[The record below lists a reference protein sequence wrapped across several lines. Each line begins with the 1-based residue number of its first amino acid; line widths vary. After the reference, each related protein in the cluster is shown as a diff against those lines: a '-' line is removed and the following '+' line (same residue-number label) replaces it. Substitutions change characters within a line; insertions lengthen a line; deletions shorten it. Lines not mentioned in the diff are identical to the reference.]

1 MGYVKLIR
9 NYKGELVRINM
20 SNYSTDKEY
29 YKDHIKKIYNKR
41 LDKKDY
47 NKVLLNMISKKNEE
61 DF

>member
-1 MGYVKLIR
+1 MVYVKLIR

>member
-29 YKDHIKKIYNKR
+29 YKDHIKKIYNKT

-47 NKVLLNMISKKNEE
+47 NKSLLNMISKKNEE